1 MVMRSDV
8 LFLHIFQ
15 AHATI
20 VEYVQGMRKADF
32 LKDQKTQDAVIR
44 QLEIIGE
51 AVKHLPETT
60 KKEASHIAWRQ
71 IAGMRD
77 VLIHEYFGVD
87 LEIIWKVVKQDLPK
101 FIRAVRTLVKD
112 ASV

>member
-1 MVMRSDV
+1 MALRSEV

-15 AHATI
+15 AQMMITQ
-20 VEYVQGMRKADF
+20 YVHGMRKSDF

-51 AVKHLPETT
+51 AVKHLPEST
-60 KKEASHIAWRQ
+60 KRQAEHITWRQ

-101 FIRAVRTLVKD
+101 FVRAVQKLAKD
-112 ASV
+112 ESV